1 MRLDPQVKERLKK
14 AFSEELVAQ
23 KELVTIFSTY
33 HLSSEDMQKIVV
45 RFPRFQGGKIE
56 NKIDPTLIGGFII
69 QAGSQLIDLSI
80 RRALHLL
87 KKQLYESN

>member
-23 KELVTIFSTY
+23 KELVTIYSAY
-33 HLSSEDMQKIVV
+33 QLPDEDIQKIVQ
-45 RFPRFQGGKIE
+45 RFPQFQSGKIE
-56 NKIDPTLIGGFII
+56 NKIDSTIIGGFII
-69 QAGSQLIDLSI
+69 QAGSQLVDLSI
-80 RRALHLL
+80 RNALHIL

>member
-23 KELVTIFSTY
+23 KELVTIYSAY
-33 HLSSEDMQKIVV
+33 QLPDEDIQKIVQ
-45 RFPRFQGGKIE
+45 RFPQFQSGKIE
-56 NKIDPTLIGGFII
+56 NKIDSTIIGGFII

-80 RRALHLL
+80 RNALHIL

>member
-23 KELVTIFSTY
+23 KELVTVYSAY
-33 HLSSEDMQKIVV
+33 RLSDEDTQKIVQ
-45 RFPRFQGGKIE
+45 RFPQFQSGKIE
-56 NKIDPTLIGGFII
+56 NKIDSTIIGGFII

-80 RRALHLL
+80 RNALHIL

>member
-14 AFSEELVAQ
+14 AFSEEIVAQ
-23 KELVTIFSTY
+23 KELVTIYSAY
-33 HLSSEDMQKIVV
+33 QLPDEDIQKIVQ
-45 RFPRFQGGKIE
+45 RFPQFQSGRIE
-56 NKIDPTLIGGFII
+56 NKIDSTIIGGFII

-80 RRALHLL
+80 RNALHIL

>member
-23 KELVTIFSTY
+23 KELVTIYSAY
-33 HLSSEDMQKIVV
+33 QLPDEDIQKIVQ
-45 RFPRFQGGKIE
+45 RFPHFQSGKIE
-56 NKIDPTLIGGFII
+56 NKIDSTIIGGFII

-80 RRALHLL
+80 RNALHIL

>member
-23 KELVTIFSTY
+23 KELVTIYSAY
-33 HLSSEDMQKIVV
+33 QLPDEDIQKIVQ
-45 RFPRFQGGKIE
+45 RFPQFQSGRIE
-56 NKIDPTLIGGFII
+56 NKIDSTIIGGFII

-80 RRALHLL
+80 RNALHIL

>member
-14 AFSEELVAQ
+14 TFSEELVAQ
-23 KELVTIFSTY
+23 KELVTIYSAY
-33 HLSSEDMQKIVV
+33 QLPDEDIQKIVQ
-45 RFPRFQGGKIE
+45 RFPQFQSGKIE
-56 NKIDPTLIGGFII
+56 NKIDSTIIGGFII

-80 RRALHLL
+80 RNALHIL